1 MIYSS
6 TPHLTWREDD
16 TWWVINAHCKVRYTV
31 IKLLFKKFECFKYE
45 SMPIVSTRHF
55 WLWKKNGRRNSID
68 AINRV
73 FKDNMVRQV
82 DHLKYNVCV
91 FSILIDCYTM
101 YGVLNLNWL
110 LHKVWSVLN
119 LNWLLHKIWFSS
131 PDDDLKIM
139 GYIVFIVFE

>member
-1 MIYSS
+1 MWRIKMIYSS
-6 TPHLTWREDD
+6 TPHLTWCEDD
-16 TWWVINAHCKVRYTV
+16 TWWVINALCKVRYTV
-31 IKLLFKKFECFKYE
+31 IKLLFKKFEWFKYE
-45 SMPIVSTRHF
+45 SMPIVSARHL

-73 FKDNMVRQV
+73 LYGTTGWSPKVQRM
-82 DHLKYNVCV
+82 CV
-91 FSILIDCYTM
+91 LD
-101 YGVLNLNWL
+101 LNWL

-119 LNWLLHKIWFSS
+119 LNCLLHKIWFSS